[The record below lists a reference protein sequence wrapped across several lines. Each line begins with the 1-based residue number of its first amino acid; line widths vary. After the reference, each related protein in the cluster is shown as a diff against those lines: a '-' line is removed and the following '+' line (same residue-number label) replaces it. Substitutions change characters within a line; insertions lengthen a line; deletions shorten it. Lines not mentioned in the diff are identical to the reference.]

1 MTTARNRS
9 QPAYLTGSFE
19 VTGDGNASQSGNT
32 GFRTVQS
39 GLNCSGIDGSMSLEH
54 PIMIS
59 AYSSA
64 NVGLTAGEMYGLKLK
79 LIASNDGRPPHGIH
93 ELSHNVHLGNAEA
106 FPGNLIDNTGISSIG
121 VITNRRTIQEPAH
134 GGKPTTV
141 VEVRHTDWDPIS
153 GTNVE
158 FKIEYWCRPVRNL
171 VRCQNLF
178 QLGREVTLN
187 GFVTGVDQDKHMI
200 QVDLYAVS
208 VATGHE
214 NINAP
219 TVGGVTAQSTT
230 TKAGRV
236 RLPRIIESI
245 TTARTRN
252 PSTALPQSS
261 AFNKDSSAG
270 LHSPQGDLH
279 SVDPSMSPSPSLASE
294 ALGSINTPT
303 RDTRGNT
310 AGANKRS
317 RAT

>member
-1 MTTARNRS
+1 MTTAQNRS

-54 PIMIS
+54 PLMIS

-79 LIASNDGRPPHGIH
+79 LIASNDGQPPHGIH
-93 ELSHNVHLGNAEA
+93 KLSHNVHLGNAEA

-121 VITNRRTIQEPAH
+121 VITNCRTIQEPAH

-219 TVGGVTAQSTT
+219 TAGGVTAQSMT

-236 RLPRIIESI
+236 RLPRASG
-245 TTARTRN
+245 TSDNNVLTSS
-252 PSTALPQSS
+252 PVQSTSGSTL
-261 AFNKDSSAG
+261 
-270 LHSPQGDLH
+270 
-279 SVDPSMSPSPSLASE
+279 SPSLASE

-310 AGANKRS
+310 SGANKRS
-317 RAT
+317 RGA